1 MFSENTKELFY
12 STVSFVVDTAKICL
26 ASLFAV
32 FVPQRCPQRVDQV
45 CTLEDNLTDLT
56 PFNQAVV
63 ISNVVAFLC
72 FVGMYSIEFHREKV
86 MIQSFDVDQ
95 QLSTDHLKTNERYHQ
110 EFGELFV
117 RFHYWNRIYFWLT
130 VSALIMNLIN
140 IAMSVTLIW
149 FFYYLDYRSVTVLLT
164 NVLLSMDRLRN
175 AYNIAQSSR
184 DSDVPISAY
193 MSHPVIFNQ
202 IDYSLRI
209 SRIRFPPSKIKL
221 IAEQRCKITT

>member
-1 MFSENTKELFY
+1 MLSENTKELFY
-12 STVSFVVDTAKICL
+12 STVSFIVDTAKICL

-56 PFNQAVV
+56 PFNQAAV
-63 ISNVVAFLC
+63 ISNIVAFTC
-72 FVGMYSIEFHREKV
+72 FVGMYSIEFHREKI
-86 MIQSFDVDQ
+86 MIQSFDIDQ
-95 QLSTDHLKTNERYHQ
+95 QMPADHLKRNVRYHQ
-110 EFGELFV
+110 EFGELFD

-130 VSALIMNLIN
+130 VGASIMNVIN
-140 IAMSVTLIW
+140 IGISIILIW
-149 FFYYLDYRSVTVLLT
+149 FFYYLDYRSVTVLVT
-164 NVLLSMDRLRN
+164 NVLLSIDRLHN

-184 DSDVPISAY
+184 DSEVPISAY

-209 SRIRFPPSKIKL
+209 SRIRFPPSKIKVM
-221 IAEQRCKITT
+221 ADQRRKMTA